1 MLFVFCVKSMM
12 VFQDKQLF
20 RARGYLLFKME
31 MFSFGAE
38 AKPEI
43 HSAHDDFAWRTDNND
58 ELHSTYRYLY
68 LAFAAI

>member
-1 MLFVFCVKSMM
+1 MM

-38 AKPEI
+38 EKPEI
-43 HSAHDDFAWRTDNND
+43 HSAHDDFAWRTDSKTSCIQHTD
-58 ELHSTYRYLY
+58 IY
-68 LAFAAI
+68 I